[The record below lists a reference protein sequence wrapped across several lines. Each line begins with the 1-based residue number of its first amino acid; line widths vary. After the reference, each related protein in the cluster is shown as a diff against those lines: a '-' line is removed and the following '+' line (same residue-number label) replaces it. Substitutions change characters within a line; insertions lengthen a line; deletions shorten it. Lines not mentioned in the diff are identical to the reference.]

1 MSKKATLYIIQ
12 GFIAAGK
19 STFSNKLKKETDSI
33 HLNPDEWVTKM
44 YEYDYYMSHWEEC
57 FDNTLNHL
65 WKLTKEY
72 LTGNKNV
79 IFDMGFWK
87 KEDRDY
93 ARKIANECNC
103 DCVHYYLYVPDE
115 VLKERIITTRDSN
128 WAKLHLDN
136 FDLNKSKFEEPIN
149 EDVIIIHNY

>member
-1 MSKKATLYIIQ
+1 
-12 GFIAAGK
+12 
-19 STFSNKLKKETDSI
+19 
-33 HLNPDEWVTKM
+33 M

-93 ARKIANECNC
+93 ARKIANE
-103 DCVHYYLYVPDE
+103 
-115 VLKERIITTRDSN
+115 
-128 WAKLHLDN
+128 
-136 FDLNKSKFEEPIN
+136 
-149 EDVIIIHNY
+149 

>member
-1 MSKKATLYIIQ
+1 MDIVITLYLRGGFMSKKATLYIIQ

-57 FDNTLNHL
+57 FDNTLDHL

-79 IFDMGFWK
+79 IFDMGFWTTESRKEAIK
-87 KEDRDY
+87 KALE
-93 ARKIANECNC
+93 
-103 DCVHYYLYVPDE
+103 LGFFP
-115 VLKERIITTRDSN
+115 
-128 WAKLHLDN
+128 
-136 FDLNKSKFEEPIN
+136 
-149 EDVIIIHNY
+149 IIHYIYAP